1 MSLLKPCGEL
11 HLSRLVAVKM
21 DGRGDSPK
29 GRRMLKRIAHRAE
42 RRAFD
47 SATTIADLIHERG
60 MRELDEAAERHA
72 AYAGGAA

>member
-11 HLSRLVAVKM
+11 HLARLVAVKM

-42 RRAFD
+42 RRTFSA
-47 SATTIADLIHERG
+47 ATTIADVIHERE

-72 AYAGGAA
+72 AYARAAA